1 MRRITSIGILIC
13 FFISLIGCASSTYRP
28 VVYPKDNSY
37 SQPQPQPQSNTSGS
51 YSQPQPQPQSNTSG
65 SGNYESDLEECRIYA
80 KQISPGEKGVK
91 EGAVGAAVGAVGGLL
106 IGSMFGEAGKGAAVG
121 AGVGAVTGGAHG
133 AWQANE
139 EQKKY
144 IVECMRRKGHDVRY

>member
-1 MRRITSIGILIC
+1 MRRITAIGTLV
-13 FFISLIGCASSTYRP
+13 FFFLFLLGCASSTYRP
-28 VVYPKDNSY
+28 VVYPSQKSY
-37 SQPQPQPQSNTSGS
+37 SSPPPQPQAQPQPQPQTS
-51 YSQPQPQPQSNTSG
+51 SG
-65 SGNYESDLEECRIYA
+65 TGNYEKDLEECRIYA

-91 EGAVGAAVGAVGGLL
+91 EGAVGAAVGAIGGLL
-106 IGSMFGEAGKGAAVG
+106 VGSMLGEAGKGAAVG

>member
-51 YSQPQPQPQSNTSG
+51 
-65 SGNYESDLEECRIYA
+65 GNYESDLEECRIYA

-91 EGAVGAAVGAVGGLL
+91 EGAVGAAVGTIGGLL
-106 IGSMFGEAGKGAAVG
+106 IGSMLGEAGKGAAVG
-121 AGVGAVTGGAHG
+121 AGVGGVTGGAHG